1 MKKNELTQ
9 PQRQR
14 TSVALQGLDLSSP
27 DDIVKD
33 GCCSIL
39 SNLRW
44 KDNAWR
50 PVHPHKEKGSYSPPA
65 SLGTKKI
72 VYKHPASADNKYIIE
87 HYYIPTVGSKQIYRY
102 AEVDITT
109 NDEVDVATFNEQQR
123 VSHFGNVLYLGS
135 DAYLLKDNE
144 YLPYNMD
151 ETYPIIES
159 SMSYVEKE
167 YSYKPWLFM
176 VDRDVKLPNIVLGG
190 ANLYANQWY
199 EVMAVSGENIYEFIV
214 GRLAFPSSVKVR
226 FAYKFGSF
234 DDDGQFEE
242 QFLPNYVGGG
252 WTGEHLS
259 FAVLRMKDGTI
270 INPSPL
276 SLSIVKNDFTEY
288 EFNHKTVTYGRTAD
302 VNTTPGSIVDTEAFF
317 VICPWFAVNTN
328 SPSPDYSTAAILYGK
343 ETISVS
349 IPNTIDSRNTYSIA
363 LYSTRIYPSFNF
375 NQITSSVDGTTFSA
389 RELFSDT
396 VLIREPFYCIAEK
409 PIREC
414 EEVDG
419 RFVLTHDINNLS
431 AEKIT
436 TKTLYE
442 PIITDKLEFNGAI
455 DYNNRHHIFDISQR
469 FKNFASI
476 NSLLNDEDSFWDIQ
490 LGLQLESAELD
501 YKYWGNKINSTGL
514 RKANSLI
521 LSAHDY
527 RVSNFYAYTVGEG
540 LTKTYNMMAKDAPSN
555 NMSCY
560 YDSSR
565 EAIKYNPISFIDSD
579 LPTTDT
585 VPSENTVLTE
595 PNRLQV
601 SSVNNPFSL
610 PFDLSYKIG
619 SPNNRI
625 IALQSAA
632 LEMSDTKFGEFPLYI
647 FTTEGIFAMQSGEET
662 LYSNVIPINYDKI
675 INPNT
680 LAINGAIV
688 YITEKGVHLLTNE
701 GSAIISGPIHRRDGM
716 PPLDF
721 LRTCKII
728 HPKQY
733 NEIVL
738 HNERGIKAY
747 VYNIDSK
754 YWSTRKLMG
763 YKINT
768 DVLIDA
774 NTILD
779 LGDEDEGKALSARI
793 MTRPIKLG
801 NVEFKRLETIIP
813 RMSTGDKNNVLS
825 LSLSG
830 SLDGTTYATLRKYDA
845 ELEAEKVNPIV
856 LRRTPFS
863 AKYFSLFMNLTP
875 VGETFSPS
883 ITHIDFEWYERFGR
897 RMR

>member
-33 GCCSIL
+33 GHCSIL
-39 SNLRW
+39 FNLRW

-50 PVHPHKEKGSYSPPA
+50 PVHPHKTKGGYSPSD

-123 VSHFGNVLYLGS
+123 VSHFGNVLTFTNDRKNTYYRIENGKYGEVDINLELPQISVTHLDTSTNDPKKIYFKVDQQIHIGVNYPITPNIYHPVLRSNTNVFDMAVAAIREGGYPINISTAQQIHNVSQNVSPATYLNGLVWGNMCLFAAYRMSDGS
-135 DAYLLKDNE
+135 VLQVSPLTLISRNDAYNIKQFIKGKIEVKDPFSN
-144 YLPYNMD
+144 
-151 ETYPIIES
+151 
-159 SMSYVEKE
+159 
-167 YSYKPWLFM
+167 
-176 VDRDVKLPNIVLGG
+176 
-190 ANLYANQWY
+190 
-199 EVMAVSGENIYEFIV
+199 
-214 GRLAFPSSVKVR
+214 AFEL
-226 FAYKFGSF
+226 F
-234 DDDGQFEE
+234 DDDFVWAES
-242 QFLPNYVGGG
+242 NN
-252 WTGEHLS
+252 
-259 FAVLRMKDGTI
+259 VLI
-270 INPSPL
+270 S
-276 SLSIVKNDFTEY
+276 
-288 EFNHKTVTYGRTAD
+288 
-302 VNTTPGSIVDTEAFF
+302 DTE
-317 VICPWFAVNTN
+317 N
-328 SPSPDYSTAAILYGK
+328 SDITIDDPRLNAILYSLPQVDV
-343 ETISVS
+343 TVPNSVLD
-349 IPNTIDSRNTYSIA
+349 NTIVATIA
-363 LYSTRIYPSFNF
+363 VFATRVYHPFNKDIYEDIRGEVEPVALFNPIKIPD
-375 NQITSSVDGTTFSA
+375 Q
-389 RELFSDT
+389 
-396 VLIREPFYCIAEK
+396 PFYLVKEFT
-409 PIREC
+409 REDFIK
-414 EEVDG
+414 EG
-419 RFVLTHDINNLS
+419 GTIQILLTPSVLQKAINNLVYTPNNLS
-431 AEKIT
+431 MVSG
-436 TKTLYE
+436 
-442 PIITDKLEFNGAI
+442 GALL
-455 DYNNRHHIFDISQR
+455 DYNNRLHIANTTTHWDDNPHFKSPFVTDLSSERLFAAGIEIKHTDSATRLMGEFQRTSGEFKSPYDRILSYPDVSCTAFLTLSSQAA
-469 FKNFASI
+469 NA
-476 NSLLNDEDSFWDIQ
+476 
-490 LGLQLESAELD
+490 
-501 YKYWGNKINSTGL
+501 YKYRAEISYANSFAYVIPSPNNEYQFPSLNFPDPMPVPLNSIVFGELSIHESNKIQV
-514 RKANSLI
+514 
-521 LSAHDY
+521 SA
-527 RVSNFYAYTVGEG
+527 
-540 LTKTYNMMAKDAPSN
+540 SN
-555 NMSCY
+555 NCF
-560 YDSSR
+560 
-565 EAIKYNPISFIDSD
+565 SF
-579 LPTTDT
+579 PF
-585 VPSENTVLTE
+585 ENTYT
-595 PNRLQV
+595 
-601 SSVNNPFSL
+601 
-610 PFDLSYKIG
+610 IG
-619 SPNNRI
+619 SSNNRI

-632 LEMSDTKFGEFPLYI
+632 IEMSDAKFGEMPLYI
-647 FTTEGIFAMQSGEET
+647 FTTEGIFALQAGSET

-701 GSAIISGPIHRRDGM
+701 GSAIISGPIHGRDGM

-738 HNERGIKAY
+738 HNEQDIKAY

-768 DVLIDA
+768 DELIDG

-779 LGDEDEGKALSARI
+779 LGDEDESKALSARI
-793 MTRPIKLG
+793 LTRPIKLG

-813 RMSTGDKNNVLS
+813 RMSTGDKNNMLQ
-825 LSLSG
+825 LNISG
-830 SLDGTTYATLRKYDA
+830 SLDGTTYETLRKYDA

-863 AKYFSLFMNLTP
+863 AKYFSLLMNLTP